1 MKSLHTDVVTEIDLS
16 QKRPRVLFECY
27 LDNLTLT
34 YVADRINI
42 VFPFGDVTTYTA
54 LAIQLDDMEQTIE
67 GQINRVNVSFDN
79 TAKYMGAYAAS
90 YEFEGKQLIIK
101 RVYLNTSGNAP
112 SGSTIY
118 NELFNGTFEAP
129 KDVNRSWFQISAT
142 AGKPL
147 RRKVLLKNYNRECNH
162 VAGDTNCNR
171 DNLFDLTTLKIT
183 GGGVSSG
190 SATTLNSSTAFSQT
204 TSYWNHGVIEIG
216 ISGTTYKRKVKEYSW
231 SPSGLTG
238 QITFDVT
245 LPLSV
250 AAGSVFQVKKGCDKR
265 WDTCGA
271 SYAYGPSADNTLNF
285 YGFQHI
291 GTKRETG

>member
-1 MKSLHTDVVTEIDLS
+1 MKSLHSDIVTNIDAT
-16 QKRPRVLFECY
+16 QKKPRMLFEAY

-34 YVADRINI
+34 YVADRQN
-42 VFPFGDVTTYTA
+42 VTFPNGGSTIYTA
-54 LAIQLDDMEQTIE
+54 LAIQLDNVEQTVE
-67 GQINRVNVSFDN
+67 GQINRINVSFDN

-90 YEFEGKQLIIK
+90 YEFEGRQLVIK
-101 RVYLNTSGNAP
+101 RIYLDSSDNAP
-112 SGSTIY
+112 SGSTVY
-118 NELFNGTFEAP
+118 NEIFNGTFEAP
-129 KDVNRSWFQISAT
+129 KDVNRNWFQISAT

-147 RRKVLLKNYNRECNH
+147 RRKALLKNYNRECSH
-162 VAGDTNCNR
+162 VFGDSNCNR
-171 DNLFDLTTLKIT
+171 NGLSDLTTLKIT

-190 SATTLNSSTAFSQT
+190 SATTLNSTTAFSQT
-204 TSYWNHGVIEIG
+204 TSYWNYGVVEIG
-216 ISGTTYKRKVKEYSW
+216 ISGTTYKRKVKEYSY
-231 SPSGLTG
+231 SASGLTG

-271 SYAYGPSADNTLNF
+271 SYSYGPLSDNTLNF